1 MNLGTI
7 SVVLTCVASFM
18 AILTYLY
25 KGVNRGVQYNKARTL
40 AQQGRITSVVSIVE
54 LQGLRIGNI
63 EKHLSLPVQERGRF
77 QPSDELLNLENKA
90 MDDYEN
96 HHTNLTGL

>member
-1 MNLGTI
+1 MNLVTLSIILGSI
-7 SVVLTCVASFM
+7 ASFF

-25 KGVNRGVQYNKARTL
+25 KGISKGVQYNKARTF
-40 AQQGRITSVVSIVE
+40 AQQGRITSVVSVVE

-63 EKHLSLPVQERGRF
+63 EKYLSLPEPERGRF
-77 QPSDELLNLENKA
+77 QPSNELINLENKA
-90 MDDYEN
+90 MDEYES